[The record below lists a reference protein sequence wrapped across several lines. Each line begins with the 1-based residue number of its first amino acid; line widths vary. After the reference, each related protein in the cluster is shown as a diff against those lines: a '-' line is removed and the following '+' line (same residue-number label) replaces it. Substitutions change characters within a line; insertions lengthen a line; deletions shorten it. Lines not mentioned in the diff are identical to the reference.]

1 MNAKQLQEL
10 KKKMVD
16 DSTLYRTISPDSYQT
31 KYSKID
37 ENSNQNYSTK
47 NFVSD
52 KTNANKNPSSS
63 QNRGESTTNCKPEFK
78 L

>member
-16 DSTLYRTISPDSYQT
+16 DLALYRTISLDSYQT
-31 KYSKID
+31 KYSKIE
-37 ENSNQNYSTK
+37 ENSNPNYSTK